1 MRLPSRLGLL
11 TVIGGMGATLIVSPA
26 FAGGAGGVSG
36 SSGSGGS
43 AGASGGAA
51 GKGGA
56 SGGAAGAAGSAGAS
70 GFTQAVTPKAGGAV
84 AGTGNKAATYA
95 VTCAEDLSG
104 RCAKTGSI
112 VFDKKQKPA
121 GFGGFEFDTGWVPD
135 AGPLAVR
142 FAVKVPAIA
151 HVHLE
156 TPFIAQWPDAITL
169 QTPGT
174 RKTGA
179 LDFNYGLTTEAKVKF
194 DTEILN
200 QQIYFEKD
208 IPYIP
213 KVNFSVNGART
224 FDPWAWDGIRA
235 EGSTD
240 KLKLIEV
247 NILQLALGIPDSVG
261 EAGLQLSVYGTLG
274 VTYRTDRISITPS
287 EGPITKGEISTLH
300 KFEQGAWAEYKV
312 HPEGTL
318 DYDGTITLEPA
329 FVVGALGKTFSIP
342 IYAFDYPVDIPSTPY
357 IFDDQLVH
365 VPLPDLR
372 LPKEGATID
381 LGKVELGTYQL
392 LQVALPNIGEAKAIS
407 TLYLSDASIFHVL
420 NKEATA
426 EPAQDLIAKLSYQ
439 PTAPGPFSTT
449 LLVASND
456 PDSPYIAI
464 TVKGDSVGA
473 PDDPPRPT
481 AGMGGV
487 GGRPVVEEEE
497 EPAGAGGETGG
508 AGGKKT
514 RASAA
519 PVSGDEGGC
528 GCRVTPRDEA
538 PRGALFSFVGL
549 ASLLALRSRARRSPS
564 PPARNTAR

>member
-1 MRLPSRLGLL
+1 
-11 TVIGGMGATLIVSPA
+11 V
-26 FAGGAGGVSG
+26 
-36 SSGSGGS
+36 
-43 AGASGGAA
+43 
-51 GKGGA
+51 
-56 SGGAAGAAGSAGAS
+56 
-70 GFTQAVTPKAGGAV
+70 
-84 AGTGNKAATYA
+84 
-95 VTCAEDLSG
+95 
-104 RCAKTGSI
+104 
-112 VFDKKQKPA
+112 
-121 GFGGFEFDTGWVPD
+121 
-135 AGPLAVR
+135 
-142 FAVKVPAIA
+142 
-151 HVHLE
+151 
-156 TPFIAQWPDAITL
+156 
-169 QTPGT
+169 
-174 RKTGA
+174 
-179 LDFNYGLTTEAKVKF
+179 LDFNYGLETVAKVKA
-194 DTEILN
+194 EG
-200 QQIYFEKD
+200 D
-208 IPYIP
+208 IFGIDFNWESDLPGVP
-213 KVNFSVNGART
+213 QLKFGVSGART
-224 FDPWAWDGIRA
+224 YDPWAWEGIRA

-240 KLKLIEV
+240 PITLIDVPVLEYATGIPSQIASAGLKLI
-247 NILQLALGIPDSVG
+247 
-261 EAGLQLSVYGTLG
+261 VYGTLG
-274 VTYRTDRISITPS
+274 VAYRTDRISITPS

-318 DYDGTITLEPA
+318 DYDGAITLSPQ
-329 FVVGALGKTFSIP
+329 FYVGVLGKTFSID
-342 IYAFDYPVDIPSTPY
+342 IYNYDYPVDIPSTPY